1 MKLRNLILLAIL
13 SFSAAALWKM
23 PASFAYQYI
32 PQGNIQ
38 AQGISGTIWKG
49 EAKQVTLN
57 KITLQNISWSVDPL
71 ESLTSF
77 ALKSQLQIQDPDLN
91 LNGLVGLNMSQTLTL
106 DNMKIEASGAF
117 ASKFQKLAKISGD
130 IKANINYLELIKGQL
145 PIIDATIQWQQG
157 ELITPIKIR
166 PAGDYSILITPND
179 KGLKA
184 KISSHKAPLILSGE
198 ANIDKKWKYNTHINI
213 KASTTANRGIMNML
227 KMVVGKLEPDGS
239 ALIKQQGQLKAF
251 Y

>member
-1 MKLRNLILLAIL
+1 MKLKSLILLSIL
-13 SFSAAALWKM
+13 SFGIAALWKM

-38 AQGISGTIWKG
+38 AQGLSGTIWKG
-49 EAKQVTLN
+49 EAKQMSLN
-57 KITLQNISWSVDPL
+57 KIVLQNISWSVDPL
-71 ESLTSF
+71 KSLTSL
-77 ALKSQLQIQDPDLN
+77 ALKSKLQIQDPNLN
-91 LNGLVGLNMSQTLTL
+91 LNGLVGINMSQTLTL
-106 DNMKIEASGAF
+106 DNMSIEANGAF

-130 IKANINYLELIKGQL
+130 IKANINHLELIKGQL
-145 PIIDATIQWQQG
+145 PIMDATIQWQQG
-157 ELITPIKIR
+157 ELLAPIKIR
-166 PAGDYSILITPND
+166 PAGNYSILITPND
-179 KGLKA
+179 QGLKA

-213 KASTTANRGIMNML
+213 KAATRANRGLMNML
-227 KMVVGKLEPDGS
+227 KMVVGKLEPNGS